1 MRFHLACVGC
11 FVGTS
16 ALLCFTVGGNVPQL
30 AASNPGLQRLLFGS
44 VGLPMGLMLVLMTGS
59 PLFTGMT
66 ALVPAAVLEKKAN
79 LSGLAKVWTSS
90 FFGNIIGCMMVI
102 GLASVAGMPP
112 SPAPATVAATK
123 TSLPFMKVF
132 ARAIYC
138 NTLVCTAIISFMS
151 ANTWGSKFLA
161 VLLPI
166 SCFVA
171 LGLEHSIA
179 SAFMIPWGIVQGSSA
194 TLPSFFNYMIPAT
207 LGNTI
212 GGLLLAFMLSAAY
225 GAVSKTINAS

>member
-1 MRFHLACVGC
+1 
-11 FVGTS
+11 
-16 ALLCFTVGGNVPQL
+16 
-30 AASNPGLQRLLFGS
+30 
-44 VGLPMGLMLVLMTGS
+44 
-59 PLFTGMT
+59 
-66 ALVPAAVLEKKAN
+66 
-79 LSGLAKVWTSS
+79 
-90 FFGNIIGCMMVI
+90 
-102 GLASVAGMPP
+102 
-112 SPAPATVAATK
+112 
-123 TSLPFMKVF
+123 MKVF